1 MTLDG
6 VTHEY
11 ANVNGIRLHYARA
24 GEGPLIVFLH
34 GFPQCWYEFRHQ
46 LAEFSRD
53 RLAVSA
59 DLRGYNRSGKPD
71 RIHDCGVLCGVED
84 LRQLVVDHLGYEKFV
99 LVGHDWGGAV
109 GWSFALHHPEL
120 LERLVVLSTAHPA
133 LLERE
138 LRENPEQQQASQYN
152 LAVRRQGSER
162 AVMTD
167 DCAVLRATFEPLDY
181 ISDEDLAVYEEAWRQ
196 PDALAGM
203 FNWYRR
209 DGIGPESD
217 DGTLAHGDYA
227 REAFSQIVK
236 VPTLVVYGDAD
247 IYVRPG
253 CHRGL
258 DRYVPDLTFN
268 NIDGGS
274 HWIPEEFPDLV
285 NGEIHRFLATV
296 SPAVAS

>member
-1 MTLDG
+1 MTVDD

-11 ANVNGIRLHYARA
+11 ANVNGIRMHYARA
-24 GEGPLIVFLH
+24 GKGPLIVFLH
-34 GFPQCWYEFRHQ
+34 GFPQCWYEFRRQ

-53 RLAVSA
+53 HLAVSA
-59 DLRGYNRSGKPD
+59 DLRGYNLSGKPEQI
-71 RIHDCGVLCGVED
+71 RDCGVLCGVED
-84 LRQLVVDHLGYEKFV
+84 LRQLVVDHLGYQEFV
-99 LVGHDWGGAV
+99 LIGHDWGGAV

-120 LERLVVLSTAHPA
+120 LERLVILSTAHPA

-152 LAVRRQGSER
+152 LALRQPGSEQVL
-162 AVMTD
+162 AAD
-167 DCAVLRATFEPLDY
+167 DCAVLAVQFEQLDY
-181 ISDEDLAVYEEAWRQ
+181 ISDEDLGVYRNAWRQ
-196 PDALAGM
+196 PGALSGM

-217 DGTLAHGDYA
+217 DGTPAHGDYA
-227 REAFSQIVK
+227 REVFSQVVT
-236 VPTLVVYGDAD
+236 VPTLVLYGDGD

-258 DRYVPDLTFN
+258 DRYVADLTFK

-274 HWIPEEFPDLV
+274 HWIPEEFPSLV
-285 NGEIHRFLATV
+285 NDEIRRFLGNV
-296 SPAVAS
+296 SPVAS